1 MTENWPRGLSD
12 VGQASQTFLLSEI
25 LTVALESLVNKPI
38 QQGSAMVAES
48 GTAIGMGLELVQ
60 VGGLYDIQAQIIKP
74 IVSKKRS
81 RHIKGSKECY
91 LLGQDNCFCNV
102 HVQLKE
108 VIPFEAL

>member
-81 RHIKGSKECY
+81 RHIKG
-91 LLGQDNCFCNV
+91 
-102 HVQLKE
+102 
-108 VIPFEAL
+108 

>member
-1 MTENWPRGLSD
+1 MTENWPMGLSD
-12 VGQASQTFLLSEI
+12 VGQASQTFLLSKI

-60 VGGLYDIQAQIIKP
+60 VGGLYNIEAQIIKP
-74 IVSKKRS
+74 IVSTKKEEDPN
-81 RHIKGSKECY
+81 ISKECY

-108 VIPFEAL
+108 VIPF